1 MKTILLWKSLRPGLR
16 SLNGH
21 EFTWKIGEWK
31 KEAAPLS
38 MCNNG
43 FHASE
48 NVIDAMS
55 YVRAA
60 IIARVEV
67 RGAHLEQSDKQCW
80 EEMRIV
86 KAWKWDKAD
95 SVALAI
101 FAARLVLPIWEKRH
115 PDDKRVRNAI
125 ETAERYARGDAGVS
139 LENLLEARKAA
150 AAAAAYSYEAA
161 ADASAYAA
169 DASADAS
176 AYAASASAAYAAA
189 AASAATRKK
198 IKDQCAAFVLARIAD
213 KQEIVP

>member
-21 EFTWKIGEWK
+21 EFTWNIGEWK
-31 KEAAPLS
+31 KETSPLS

-48 NVIDAMS
+48 NVIDAMA
-55 YVRAA
+55 YVRADA
-60 IIARVEV
+60 LAQVEV
-67 RGAHLEQSDKQCW
+67 RGDHLSQDDKQCW
-80 EEMRIV
+80 SEMRIV

-150 AAAAAYSYEAA
+150 TATAYDAATAA
-161 ADASAYAA
+161 AYAA
-169 DASADAS
+169 DAAT
-176 AYAASASAAYAAA
+176 YAASSAAYAATYA
-189 AASAATRKK
+189 AAYAASSAAARKK
-198 IKDQCAAFVLARIAD
+198 FKDQCAAFVLARIAD